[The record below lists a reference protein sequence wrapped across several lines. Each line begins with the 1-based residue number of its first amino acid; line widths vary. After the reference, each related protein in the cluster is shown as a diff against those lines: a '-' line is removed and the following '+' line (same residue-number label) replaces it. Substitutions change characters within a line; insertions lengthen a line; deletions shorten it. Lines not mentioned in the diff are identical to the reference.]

1 MDDDR
6 KLPPC
11 NEGGDSKIIGR
22 RSHQQIMASLG
33 YETPAPVV
41 KRTKSAWE
49 DLVEAYPC
57 PPEYQHKVW
66 ANRIK
71 RLYRLDCGLISDWD
85 CECLKCE
92 SALAD
97 EVYGYHVIECNMQ
110 TVDADEE
117 MDKVAASFTKEDR
130 ANPVDL
136 RAISCGYAPGP
147 VIYRPVDEVGSAVF
161 SGHVHLFREQS
172 HVGATDGPHT
182 PFLTILSINDY
193 AEPIKQPRVMW
204 VRAKTVEPVHFSFK

>member
-1 MDDDR
+1 MDEDR

-11 NEGGDSKIIGR
+11 NEGGDSIVIWR

-33 YETPAPVV
+33 YETPAPEV

-57 PPEYQHKVW
+57 PPVYQHKVW

-85 CECLKCE
+85 CECLICE

-97 EVYGYHVIECNMQ
+97 EVYGYHVIECNIQ

-117 MDKVAASFTKEDR
+117 MDKVAASFTKEDS

-161 SGHVHLFREQS
+161 SGHVYLFR
-172 HVGATDGPHT
+172 
-182 PFLTILSINDY
+182 N
-193 AEPIKQPRVMW
+193 RVML
-204 VRAKTVEPVHFSFK
+204 VRQTVHILLFSRFYV